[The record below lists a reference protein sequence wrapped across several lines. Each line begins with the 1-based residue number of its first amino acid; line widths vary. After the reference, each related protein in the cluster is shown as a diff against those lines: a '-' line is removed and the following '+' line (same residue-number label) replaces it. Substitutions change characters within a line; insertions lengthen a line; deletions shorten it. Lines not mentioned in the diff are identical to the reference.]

1 MKEKEYFIKR
11 EQDDAKG
18 SIKVIKRDFYDDL
31 PRAVCEV
38 LDNISWRWRNY
49 EWFDEAWNKY
59 RDHVINSSAGG
70 LGIKAPGFIFN
81 DYIDEQV
88 KQDFLNREQMEVLHS
103 ELGIDELMHYNEK
116 HVPAGQPGAGQFAK
130 KTDAE
135 KASNNKEDKSE
146 KMKKEDEEFRTKLNR
161 LKAQNEMRKAI
172 EEYNNNLPEEVA
184 KRKKEKATEEDYNRS
199 ISMLKSGRD
208 ITNDLITITREV
220 PGTVRTNPKETKIN
234 DDRPYKEISDEELN
248 KRVRRMQLERQ
259 YGDLTGDTK
268 YVQTGKEQTRERL
281 QTIGALLGIGVSVLT
296 IYKSL
301 KNKGS

>member
-11 EQDDAKG
+11 EQEDAKG

-49 EWFDEAWNKY
+49 EWFEEAWNKY
-59 RDHVINSSAGG
+59 RDHVINSSASG
-70 LGIKAPGFIFN
+70 LGIKAPGFVFN
-81 DYIDEQV
+81 EYIDEQV

-103 ELGIDELMHYNEK
+103 DLLVDELMHYNDK
-116 HVPAGQPGAGQFAK
+116 HDPKTGQFAK

-135 KASNNKEDKSE
+135 KVSNDE
-146 KMKKEDEEFRTKLNR
+146 KAKNEKIKKEDEEFRTKLNR

-184 KRKKEKATEEDYNRS
+184 KREKEKATEEEYNRS
-199 ISMLKSGRD
+199 IGMLKSGRD
-208 ITNDLITITREV
+208 ITNDLITLTREV
-220 PGTVRTNPKETKIN
+220 PGTVRTNPKETKIK

-268 YVQTGKEQTRERL
+268 YVQTGKEKTRERL
-281 QTIGALLGIGVSVLT
+281 QTIGALLGIGVSALT
-296 IYKSL
+296 IYKL
-301 KNKGS
+301 IRKKGS